1 MRTNTRHGPDKRK
14 RKMPQFHFGRFVR
27 VDTQESSL
35 SRCADW
41 GIAAVLPQA
50 TRSKLSRETCTRVSV
65 SRLCTPSESHAVV
78 VSLTTE
84 SLVLHVIVP
93 LGDVAGQRWIQSC
106 ALTSTLTFV
115 AISAAHSTLF
125 GLHVNDLEGLPEF
138 GRAASSLPLSG
149 QAGDDFFSRSAL
161 LTAQIMDGHLRHADS
176 QGRHLQ
182 EQEFVLVSIDA
193 FSGAAGEELERLV
206 NAWLKDATLSGA

>member
-1 MRTNTRHGPDKRK
+1 M
-14 RKMPQFHFGRFVR
+14 
-27 VDTQESSL
+27 
-35 SRCADW
+35 
-41 GIAAVLPQA
+41 
-50 TRSKLSRETCTRVSV
+50 SV
-65 SRLCTPSESHAVV
+65 SRLCTLSESHAVV

-115 AISAAHSTLF
+115 AISSAQSTPF
-125 GLHVNDLEGLPEF
+125 GLHVNDLGGLPEF
-138 GRAASSLPLSG
+138 GRAASSLPLAD
-149 QAGDDFFSRSAL
+149 QTGDDFFSNSAL

-182 EQEFVLVSIDA
+182 EHQFVLVSIDA
-193 FSGAAGEELERLV
+193 FSGASGEELERLV
-206 NAWLKDATLSGA
+206 NAWLKDATMSGA